1 MTDDLVKRLRDYTCD
16 CFSGNSKHMTWQ
28 AADRIEALEAKN
40 RLLEQSQA
48 AHALAGLGVDVVAAY
63 NSGLAALKAGCKEE
77 RLRAEKA
84 ETRIETLETALREA
98 YKDCLNAVEKVKSDP
113 FTELGVHHKGKWG
126 DTTARDWMVAFA
138 EDVEREIKARAALG
152 EKKDG

>member
-1 MTDDLVKRLRDYTCD
+1 MTDDLVKRLLI
-16 CFSGNSKHMTWQ
+16 
-28 AADRIEALEAKN
+28 AADRADTVFDPDFASPWREAAACIEQQKKRNKELEA
-40 RLLEQSQA
+40 
-48 AHALAGLGVDVVAAY
+48 
-63 NSGLAALKAGCKEE
+63 
-77 RLRAEKA
+77 
-84 ETRIETLETALREA
+84 ALRGA

-152 EKKDG
+152 ENKDDASA

>member
-1 MTDDLVKRLRDYTCD
+1 MSDDLMEELRIMANEHDDELCRYALD
-16 CFSGNSKHMTWQ
+16 RFALLEEAIDQYRKALSQSSS
-28 AADRIEALEAKN
+28 RIEALEA
-40 RLLEQSQA
+40 
-48 AHALAGLGVDVVAAY
+48 
-63 NSGLAALKAGCKEE
+63 
-77 RLRAEKA
+77 
-84 ETRIETLETALREA
+84 ALRNA

-152 EKKDG
+152 EKKE

>member
-1 MTDDLVKRLRDYTCD
+1 MADYDLLADLKEWAESYDAVGVGADGVLY
-16 CFSGNSKHMTWQ
+16 
-28 AADRIEALEAKN
+28 AAINRIEELIERNKQLEA
-40 RLLEQSQA
+40 
-48 AHALAGLGVDVVAAY
+48 
-63 NSGLAALKAGCKEE
+63 
-77 RLRAEKA
+77 
-84 ETRIETLETALREA
+84 ALRGA

-152 EKKDG
+152 EKKSD